1 MKRLNLGPGLLVGGL
16 LTAPLVAL
24 MVLFGLALIV
34 LVCVILLSTQPS
46 AA

>member
-1 MKRLNLGPGLLVGGL
+1 MIGLRG
-16 LTAPLVAL
+16 TSRLVAL
-24 MVLFGLALIV
+24 VIVFGLALIL